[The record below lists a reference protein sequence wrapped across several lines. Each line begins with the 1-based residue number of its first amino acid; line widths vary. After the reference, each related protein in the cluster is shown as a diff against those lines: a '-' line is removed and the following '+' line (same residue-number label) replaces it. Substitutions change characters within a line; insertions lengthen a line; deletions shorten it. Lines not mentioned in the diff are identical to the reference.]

1 MQTVAKS
8 FGFLVPP
15 VVDLKVGAKRQR
27 PEKRV
32 GGGGFGYY
40 KQMNGDNGKQR
51 VFKQINRDQFQQ
63 NRNFMR

>member
-1 MQTVAKS
+1 MAKS

-40 KQMNGDNGKQR
+40 KEMNKDNPKQR
-51 VFKQINRDQFQQ
+51 IFKQINRDQLKK
-63 NRNFMR
+63 NKNFTR